1 MRMEFKS
8 KKLSRST
15 KLILTVSLVLV
26 CLALTYMLDKGIIGT
41 SYSIRIVRIA
51 VIYSL
56 IGVSMNLVNGFTGVF
71 SLGQAGF
78 MAIGAYCVGIF
89 TIPLEARANVYY
101 LVPISEKIAD
111 VVLPYG
117 VALLMGGLLAAVF
130 AALIGAPVLKL
141 KSDYLAIATL
151 GFSEIIRAIIANDQL
166 WSITNG
172 SLGLKS
178 IPGFNTLFAPVLISA
193 AGIALMVMLIKSSYG
208 RAFKAIREDET
219 AAEAMGI
226 NLFKHKEMSFIIS
239 AFFAGIGGG
248 LLATHLTAIDSN
260 QFKIA
265 VTYELLLI
273 IVLGGL
279 GSVTGTVISAFMI
292 SFGKEYL
299 RWFDASHYI
308 GTWQIPIF
316 RPGLRMVIFSLL
328 LMAVVLFW
336 RRGLMGNKEFSWDGI
351 YNFFRKWPWRWQ
363 KFISGA
369 YKAEGKIKKRTK
381 AAGKAT
387 DKAASRIRKA
397 VRKAGKATDREE
409 KKEVKTDAE

>member
-1 MRMEFKS
+1 MPMEFTY
-8 KKLSRST
+8 KKLNKST
-15 KLILTVSLVLV
+15 KLILTVLLVLA

-89 TIPLEARANVYY
+89 TIPLESRANVYY
-101 LVPISEKIAD
+101 LVPISEKIAG
-111 VVLPYG
+111 VELPFAA
-117 VALLMGGLLAAVF
+117 ALVMGGLMAAVF

-151 GFSEIIRAIIANDQL
+151 GFSEIIRALIANDQL
-166 WSITNG
+166 WPITNG

-178 IPGFNTLFAPVLISA
+178 IPAFNTLFAPVLISA
-193 AGIALMVMLIKSSYG
+193 AGIALMVMLINSSYG

-226 NLFKHKEMSFIIS
+226 NLFKHKEMSFVIS

-248 LLATHLTAIDSN
+248 LLASHLTAIDSN

-279 GSVTGTVISAFMI
+279 GSVTGTVISAFVI

-308 GTWQIPIF
+308 GAWQIPIF

-336 RRGLMGNKEFSWDGI
+336 RRGLMGRKEFSWDGI
-351 YNFFRKWPWRWQ
+351 YNFFRKWPWRWK
-363 KFISGA
+363 KFTSGQ
-369 YKAEGKIKKRTK
+369 YKAEGKTKRKTK
-381 AAGKAT
+381 AAGKAA
-387 DKAASRIRKA
+387 DKAASKTKKAGRKA
-397 VRKAGKATDREE
+397 EKAADREE
-409 KKEVKTDAE
+409 NKEVKTDAE

>member
-1 MRMEFKS
+1 M
-8 KKLSRST
+8 
-15 KLILTVSLVLV
+15 ILTVLLILAS
-26 CLALTYMLDKGIIGT
+26 LALVYMLDKGIIGT
-41 SYSIRIVRIA
+41 SYTVRIVRIA
-51 VIYSL
+51 VIYAL

-78 MAIGAYCVGIF
+78 MAIGAYSVGIF
-89 TIPLEARANVYY
+89 TIPVESRANVFY
-101 LVPISEKIAD
+101 LIPISEKIANFE
-111 VVLPYG
+111 LPFG
-117 VALLMGGLLAAVF
+117 VALVMGGLLAAGF

-151 GFSEIIRAIIANDQL
+151 GFSEIIRAIIANDQM
-166 WSITNG
+166 WPITNG

-178 IPGFNTLFAPVLISA
+178 IPGFESLFTPVLISA
-193 AGIALMVMLIKSSYG
+193 GCIALIMLLIHSSYG
-208 RAFKAIREDET
+208 RAFKAIREDEI

-226 NLFKHKEMSFIIS
+226 NLFKHKEMSFVIS

-248 LLATHLTAIDSN
+248 LLACHLTAIDSN

-279 GSVTGTVISAFMI
+279 GSVTGTVISAFVI
-292 SFGKEYL
+292 SFGKEIL

-308 GTWQIPIF
+308 GAWQIPIF

-336 RRGLMGNKEFSWDGI
+336 SRGLMGRKEFSWDGI
-351 YNFFRKWPWRWQ
+351 YNFFRKIFWRI
-363 KFISGA
+363 KNPSKG
-369 YKAEGKIKKRTK
+369 GKPS
-381 AAGKAT
+381 AGK
-387 DKAASRIRKA
+387 
-397 VRKAGKATDREE
+397 
-409 KKEVKTDAE
+409 KKEVNADAE

>member
-1 MRMEFKS
+1 MPMEFTN
-8 KKLSRST
+8 KKLKKST
-15 KLILTVSLVLV
+15 KIILTALLVIACIV
-26 CLALTYMLDKGIIGT
+26 LTYMLDKGIIGT
-41 SYSIRIVRIA
+41 SYSVRIVRIA

-78 MAIGAYCVGIF
+78 MAIGAYSVGIF
-89 TIPLEARANVYY
+89 TIPLASRPNVYY
-101 LVPISEKIAD
+101 LVPISDKIAE
-111 VVLPYG
+111 VIMPFG
-117 VALLMGGLLAAVF
+117 VALLMGGLIAALF

-151 GFSEIIRAIIANDQL
+151 GFSEIIRAVIANDQL
-166 WSITNG
+166 WPVTNG

-178 IPGFNTLFAPVLISA
+178 IPGFDSLFVPVLISA
-193 AGIALMVMLIKSSYG
+193 AGIGFMVLLIKSSYG

-226 NLFKHKEMSFIIS
+226 NLFKHKEMSFVIS

-248 LLATHLTAIDSN
+248 LLACHLTAIDSN

-279 GSVTGTVISAFMI
+279 GSVTGTVISAFLI

-299 RWFDASHYI
+299 RWFDASHSI
-308 GTWQIPIF
+308 GAWQIPIF

-336 RRGLMGNKEFSWDGI
+336 RRGLMGRNEFSWDGI
-351 YNFFRKWPWRWQ
+351 YNFLRKWPWRWH
-363 KFISGA
+363 KLTSGG
-369 YKAEGKIKKRTK
+369 YKAEAKAKK
-381 AAGKAT
+381 AAR
-387 DKAASRIRKA
+387 S
-397 VRKAGKATDREE
+397 AGKATDRAASRTKRAEKKAARTADTEE
-409 KKEVKTDAE
+409 KKGVDNDAE

>member
-1 MRMEFKS
+1 MGYT
-8 KKLSRST
+8 KKTLNKST
-15 KLILTVSLVLV
+15 KMILTVLLILAS
-26 CLALTYMLDKGIIGT
+26 LALVYMLDKGIIGT
-41 SYSIRIVRIA
+41 SYTVRIVRIA
-51 VIYSL
+51 VIYAL

-78 MAIGAYCVGIF
+78 MAIGAYSVGIF
-89 TIPLEARANVYY
+89 TIRIESRANVYY
-101 LVPISEKIAD
+101 LIPISEKIANFE
-111 VVLPYG
+111 LPFG
-117 VALLMGGLLAAVF
+117 LALIMGGLLAAGF

-151 GFSEIIRAIIANDQL
+151 GFSEIIRAIIANDQM
-166 WSITNG
+166 WPVTNG

-178 IPGFNTLFAPVLISA
+178 IPGFESLFTPVLISA
-193 AGIALMVMLIKSSYG
+193 GCIALIVLLINSSYG
-208 RAFKAIREDET
+208 RAFKAIREDEI

-226 NLFKHKEMSFIIS
+226 NLFKHKEMSFVIS

-248 LLATHLTAIDSN
+248 LLACHLTAIDSN

-279 GSVTGTVISAFMI
+279 GSVTGTVISAFVI
-292 SFGKEYL
+292 SFGKELL

-308 GTWQIPIF
+308 GAWQIPIF

-336 RRGLMGNKEFSWDGI
+336 SRGLMGRKEFSWDGI
-351 YNFFRKWPWRWQ
+351 YNFFRKISWR
-363 KFISGA
+363 
-369 YKAEGKIKKRTK
+369 IKNPSKGGNRS
-381 AAGKAT
+381 AGK
-387 DKAASRIRKA
+387 
-397 VRKAGKATDREE
+397 
-409 KKEVKTDAE
+409 KKEVNADAE